1 MPAPPVSKPIRPWV
15 VVLVGVSLAMS
26 IAAIG
31 ARFVSLPY
39 DSIGP
44 GSARAVNGVV
54 TVKGHPSYPP
64 RGQLL
69 YTTVAVRERVNPY
82 EALAGWL
89 DPDTDVIPEE
99 KVRGDISTDDFKRMN
114 VEAMADSKTTA
125 QLLALRHLGFT
136 DLGDGAEIVDV
147 DAALPAASLL
157 RAHDVIVGIDDR
169 TVAGSAD
176 AVAGIQGR
184 QAGDVLHLRLDRGGQ
199 IVEVDAPLGQG
210 DDGGPL
216 LGVRLSTRVKL
227 PFDIEIDS
235 GKVVGP
241 SAGLAY
247 ALELL
252 DVLTPGELTGG
263 RVVAA
268 TGDLQADGT
277 VGPIGGVAQK
287 AVTVRRAGAQVFL
300 VPRANLDEAK
310 SRAGSGVQ
318 VLAVD
323 SFDDALHVLGTLDGS
338 NALALGPLDGG
349 PARRGRNVGPA
360 PPSVTVERY
369 DASDD
374 VPAGRP
380 RFAPARLALAR
391 CPRSRPSSGSQSSS
405 PPSS

>member
-15 VVLVGVSLAMS
+15 VVLVGVSLLTS
-26 IAAIG
+26 IAAVG

-44 GSARAVNGVV
+44 GSARAVNSVV
-54 TVKGHPSYPP
+54 TVEGHPSYPP

-147 DAALPAASLL
+147 DPDLPAASLL
-157 RAHDVIVGIDDR
+157 RAHDVIVGVDDR

-176 AVAGIQGR
+176 AVAGIQAR
-184 QAGDVLHLRLDRGGQ
+184 EPGDVLHLRLDRDGQ
-199 IVEVDAPLGQG
+199 IVEVDAPLGRS

-287 AVTVRRAGAQVFL
+287 AVTVRRAGAEVFL

-310 SRAGSGVQ
+310 TRAGSGVQ
-318 VLAVD
+318 VLPVD
-323 SFDDALHVLGTLDGS
+323 SFDDALHVLSTLDGS

-349 PARRGRNVGPA
+349 PPGGGG
-360 PPSVTVERY
+360 T
-369 DASDD
+369 
-374 VPAGRP
+374 
-380 RFAPARLALAR
+380 
-391 CPRSRPSSGSQSSS
+391 
-405 PPSS
+405 

>member
-1 MPAPPVSKPIRPWV
+1 MTGPRSSK
-15 VVLVGVSLAMS
+15 S
-26 IAAIG
+26 
-31 ARFVSLPY
+31 
-39 DSIGP
+39 
-44 GSARAVNGVV
+44 
-54 TVKGHPSYPP
+54 TP
-64 RGQLL
+64 R
-69 YTTVAVRERVNPY
+69 
-82 EALAGWL
+82 
-89 DPDTDVIPEE
+89 
-99 KVRGDISTDDFKRMN
+99 
-114 VEAMADSKTTA
+114 
-125 QLLALRHLGFT
+125 
-136 DLGDGAEIVDV
+136 
-147 DAALPAASLL
+147 LPAASLL

-349 PARRGRNVGPA
+349 PRRGRNVGPA

-380 RFAPARLALAR
+380 LSPGGP
-391 CPRSRPSSGSQSSS
+391 PRSS
-405 PPSS
+405 